1 MPLSCYIF
9 ITFIKSTLLH
19 NTQLMIMKCILLESH
34 FLWVRHMRLT
44 KSFLC
49 NVNCLFLTK
58 SSLNLSLSKV
68 VASLPQVILA
78 MDEGTYDD
86 RVDIWSLGI
95 TCIELSEG
103 KPPLFNMNAM
113 AALYHI
119 AQNDSPRLGEN
130 GNTSGNWSIC
140 YKDFIA
146 RCLIKEAADR

>member
-1 MPLSCYIF
+1 
-9 ITFIKSTLLH
+9 
-19 NTQLMIMKCILLESH
+19 
-34 FLWVRHMRLT
+34 
-44 KSFLC
+44 
-49 NVNCLFLTK
+49 
-58 SSLNLSLSKV
+58 
-68 VASLPQVILA
+68 

-119 AQNDSPRLGEN
+119 AQNESPRLGE
-130 GNTSGNWSIC
+130 SGEAQATWSIC

-146 RCLIKEAADR
+146 RCLIKEASDRLLF

>member
-1 MPLSCYIF
+1 
-9 ITFIKSTLLH
+9 
-19 NTQLMIMKCILLESH
+19 
-34 FLWVRHMRLT
+34 
-44 KSFLC
+44 
-49 NVNCLFLTK
+49 
-58 SSLNLSLSKV
+58 
-68 VASLPQVILA
+68 

-119 AQNDSPRLGEN
+119 AQNESPRLGE
-130 GNTSGNWSIC
+130 SGEARGTWSIC

-146 RCLIKEAADR
+146 RCLIKEASDRSVYKIELLKFL